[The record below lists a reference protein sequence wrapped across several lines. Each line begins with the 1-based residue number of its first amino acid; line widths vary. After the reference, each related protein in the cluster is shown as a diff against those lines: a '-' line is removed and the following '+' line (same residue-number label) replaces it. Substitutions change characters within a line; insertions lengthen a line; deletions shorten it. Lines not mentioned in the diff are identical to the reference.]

1 MAPDPGVF
9 GSLLVAAV
17 WLMAVGLLAAWWS
30 DGATGRATFCAA
42 LVAAGLALRMLG
54 R

>member
-1 MAPDPGVF
+1 MTPDPGVF

-30 DGATGRATFCAA
+30 DGAIGGATLCAA
-42 LVAAGLALRMLG
+42 LAAAGLALRMLG